1 MKYRRNTAYVLAI
14 HGSPVWPSCGLDE
27 ADIPSDFVNHINDG
41 GQIKNLLSTPSVTQ
55 SIDIYG
61 GFSSLSDC
69 TFEFIDNDDFTK
81 FFGANRVTGNHTY
94 LTSPLSMTD
103 TAVVCNDTSI
113 FSDGDLCFLPRETVS
128 IGAVDTETEMAI
140 ETRSLFSA
148 FVEGRSATR
157 YGVSVGRG
165 VDIFKSGHANH
176 SGRWVCLYRLSSGPL
191 GTWGAAERVYAG
203 VVESVTI
210 QGRKVSL
217 STKSVTSLLS
227 QNIGN
232 KFSGKLADEGSRYI
246 HETLYLENKENISF
260 TYLTAGITYTDLRQ
274 SLTDKAV
281 EISNTSGDKFQ
292 FDLWPT
298 IAKVYQGSGSAPNDG
313 DTVSLSTSSKA
324 LVDFLDIAETATAIT
339 YHGTGFLLSKSD
351 VETDLNKYQ
360 YIIHPGARFNFAQD
374 ENSQAAP
381 NYGTQYFK
389 FQQGEKAVVCKCLY
403 DDVNGYWYVTSSAAT
418 PWYDGEGN
426 SLPTASRYL
435 PINYETCVVES
446 VITTASIT
454 TGILYFLNQC
464 LISTGE
470 SIAPSEDGDLS
481 WYHSLA
487 IPYHLVNSDS
497 FGYIAYTVK
506 PFIQDEIS
514 FQDYF
519 ENALKIAGLALVWQ
533 NGQLSIKTNSLASGN
548 NATVTFDSSNIT
560 TEKPSVIYGYQAP
573 LTSIKIKFSKL
584 GIENNYY
591 MNDPQSTTG
600 NSLDLTDEQGTTYF
614 PNSANVA
621 YALLY
626 YLSTIVPTVTL
637 TIDDLGG
644 ATVGDVVEIDNAYIP
659 DSEGYGVTERTGVVV
674 ETSQGAETQI
684 RVMLS
689 GNIDL
694 SSFGALA
701 PAALVDTTQGILG
714 IDNDSLYLTNDFNR
728 DEDFTNFL
736 YRRLGTQGPLSLM
749 ARTTTAFTIIN
760 NCYLDISHK
769 YIILPSGYDW
779 PAMFQSAYRDTYIYI
794 TCPSYFLS

>member
-1 MKYRRNTAYVLAI
+1 MKYRRNIAYVLAI

-27 ADIPSDFVNHINDG
+27 GNIPSDFTNHINDG
-41 GQIKNLLSTPSVTQ
+41 GQIKNLLSTPTITQ

-61 GFSSLSDC
+61 GFSNLSDC
-69 TFEFIDNDDFTK
+69 TFEFINNDDFTK
-81 FFGANRVTGNHTY
+81 FFGANRVTGTHTY
-94 LTSPLSMTD
+94 LTSPLTMSD
-103 TAVVCNDTSI
+103 TQMVCNDTSI
-113 FSDGDLCFLPRETVS
+113 FTDGDLCFLPRETVS
-128 IGAVDTETEMAI
+128 IGSVDTKTEMGI
-140 ETRSLFSA
+140 DTRSKFSC
-148 FVEGRSATR
+148 FIEGRSNTR
-157 YGVSVGRG
+157 YGVSCGRG
-165 VDIFKSGHANH
+165 VDIFTQGHSNH
-176 SGRWVCLYRLSSGPL
+176 SGRWVCLYRLQSGPL
-191 GTWGAAERVYAG
+191 GTWEAAERVYAG
-203 VVESVTI
+203 VIDSVTV

-217 STKSVTSLLS
+217 ATKSITSLLS

-232 KFSGKLADEGSRYI
+232 KFTGKLADEGSRYI
-246 HETLYLENKENISF
+246 HETLYLENKENTSF
-260 TYLTAGITYTDLRQ
+260 TYLEAGTTYADLRQ
-274 SLTDKAV
+274 SLTDKATD
-281 EISNTSGDKFQ
+281 ITNTSGDKFQ

-324 LVDFLDIAETATAIT
+324 LVDFLDVSETATAIT
-339 YHGTGFLLSKSD
+339 YPGTGYLLSRAD
-351 VETDLNKYQ
+351 IETDLNKYQ
-360 YIIHPGARFNFAQD
+360 YIIHPGARFNFAED

-381 NYGTQYFK
+381 NFGTQYFK
-389 FQQGEKAVVCKCLY
+389 FTQDGKSIVCKCLY
-403 DDVNGYWYVTSSAAT
+403 DDVNGYWYVTSNAAT

-487 IPYHLVNSDS
+487 IPYYLVNSDS
-497 FGYIAYTVK
+497 FGYINYTVK
-506 PFIQDEIS
+506 PFIQDEIG

-533 NGQLSIKTNSLASGN
+533 SGQLSIVTNSLASGN
-548 NATVTFDSSNIT
+548 NATTTYDSSNIT
-560 TEKPSVIYGYQAP
+560 TEKPSIIYGYQAP

-600 NSLDLTDEQGTTYF
+600 NSLDLTDEQGTTYY

-626 YLSTIVPTVTL
+626 YLSTIIPTVTL

-644 ATVGDVVEIDNAYIP
+644 ATVGDVVSIDNAYIP
-659 DSEGYGVTERTGVVV
+659 DSAGYGVTERTGVVV

-689 GNIDL
+689 GNVDL
-694 SSFGALA
+694 TSFGALA
-701 PAALVDTTQGILG
+701 PAAMVDLTQGTFG
-714 IDNDSLYLTNDFNR
+714 IDNDTLYLTSDFNR
-728 DEDFTNFL
+728 DEDFTNYL
-736 YRRLGTQGPLSLM
+736 YHRLGTQGPISLM
-749 ARTTTAFTIIN
+749 ARTATAYTIIN
-760 NCYLDISHK
+760 NCYLDISNNT
-769 YIILPSGYDW
+769 IVLPAAYEW
-779 PAMFQSAYRDTYIYI
+779 PYPLQYQYRDSYIYI